1 MAEHLALAICP
12 KLYLKSVPTIVE
24 VRDSTKELSRMPILG
39 TSLVGPIAWHVC
51 TCYGDGR

>member
-24 VRDSTKELSRMPILG
+24 VRDSTKENAYTQDQSCGSYCLACM
-39 TSLVGPIAWHVC
+39 HVLW
-51 TCYGDGR
+51 